1 MTFSKQQIMTTMR
14 STGLVPLFTHD
25 NAEEAQQVVEAA
37 YKGGVRVFEFTN
49 RRPNSYDVFV
59 HLLKQ
64 RHRYPDLMLGI
75 GTIMDAATT
84 KKFIEAG
91 ADFIISPILKPAMAE
106 VCHQH
111 DKHWI
116 PGCATLTEIV
126 TAKEHGA
133 EIIKIFPGS
142 VLGPGFVS
150 SITPVVPGLNLMITG
165 GVEPTEQNLSSWF
178 KAGAMC
184 VGLGSQLFT
193 KDILETKDWPAL
205 QQRVTNALHIIGNL
219 KK

>member
-1 MTFSKQQIMTTMR
+1 MR

-84 KKFIEAG
+84 KKFIDAG

-106 VCHQH
+106 VCHQY

-133 EIIKIFPGS
+133 EIIKVFPGS

-193 KDILETKDWPAL
+193 KDILEAKDWPAL
-205 QQRVTNALHIIGNL
+205 QQRVTNALDIIKNL